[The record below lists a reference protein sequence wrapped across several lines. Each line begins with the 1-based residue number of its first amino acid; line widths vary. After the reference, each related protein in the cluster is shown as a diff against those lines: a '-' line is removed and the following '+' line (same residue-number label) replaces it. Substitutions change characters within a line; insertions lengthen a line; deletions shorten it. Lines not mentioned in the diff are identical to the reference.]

1 MNEKFD
7 LTNNQF
13 DITKYGLKSEDIYN
27 IAKYGKN
34 NVDAK
39 VCTAAK
45 TFLIDVLHDG
55 HASEESQFF
64 VIMLSGV
71 LEPDKT
77 MDDYRSNAIKVIDTI
92 IKDYGTFQLKAY
104 IAATKI
110 VVAAEK
116 TSNK

>member
-34 NVDAK
+34 NVDTRVRA
-39 VCTAAK
+39 AAK
-45 TFLIDVLHDG
+45 TLVIDALHDK
-55 HASEESQFF
+55 HASDESQFF
-64 VIMLSGV
+64 VVMLLDV
-71 LEPDKT
+71 LESDKT
-77 MDDYRSNAIKVIDTI
+77 MDVYRSNLIKIIDTI

-104 IAATKI
+104 IAAQKI
-110 VVAAEK
+110 ADAAEK